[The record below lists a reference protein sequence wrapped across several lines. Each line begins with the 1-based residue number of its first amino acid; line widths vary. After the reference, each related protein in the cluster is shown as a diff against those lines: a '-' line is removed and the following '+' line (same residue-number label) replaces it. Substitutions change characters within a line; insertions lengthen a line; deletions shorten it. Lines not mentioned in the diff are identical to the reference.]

1 MEITNY
7 HDKARV
13 KADDFQVS
21 GTLDMRR
28 HKIEGMETN
37 TDRYPVED
45 HQAATKIYL
54 DKVAD
59 YVLTEMLTNADNGDY

>member
-7 HDKARV
+7 HDSARI

-28 HKIEGMETN
+28 HKIEGMETDL
-37 TDRYPVED
+37 TRYPVEE
-45 HQAATKIYL
+45 HQAATKAYL
-54 DKVAD
+54 DEVAS
-59 YVLTEMLTNADNGDY
+59 YVLVNMFDNADNGDY

>member
-7 HDKARV
+7 RDSARV

-21 GTLDMRR
+21 GTLDMRH
-28 HKIEGMETN
+28 HKIEGMETDL
-37 TDRYPVED
+37 TKYPVEE

-54 DKVAD
+54 DSLAE
-59 YVLTEMLTNADNGDY
+59 YVLTGMFENADNGDY

>member
-7 HDKARV
+7 HDSARI

-28 HKIEGMETN
+28 HKIEGMETDL
-37 TDRYPVED
+37 TRYPVEG
-45 HQAATKIYL
+45 HQAATKAYL
-54 DKVAD
+54 DEVAS
-59 YVLTEMLTNADNGDY
+59 YVLTNMFETADNGDY